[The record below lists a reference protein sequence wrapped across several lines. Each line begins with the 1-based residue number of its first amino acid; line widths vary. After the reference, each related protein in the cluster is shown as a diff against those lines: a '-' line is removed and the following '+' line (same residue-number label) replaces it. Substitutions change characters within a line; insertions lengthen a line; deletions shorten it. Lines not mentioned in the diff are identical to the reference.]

1 MDLWEEL
8 ERLRRD
14 LSYCI
19 KELRKN
25 GTALAEAERA
35 YKARLRAECLALR
48 DEGCPVT
55 LMQLTVYGVEEVAEL
70 RYQRDVAQV
79 VYDANKDAVNAIKLE
94 MRIVDNQI
102 SREFGGPGSGI
113 GNM

>member
-1 MDLWEEL
+1 MDLWQEL

-55 LMQLTVYGVEEVAEL
+55 LMQLTVYGVDEVAEL
-70 RYQRDVAQV
+70 RYQRDVAKV
-79 VYDANKDAVNAIKLE
+79 VYEANKDAIYSIRLEIKVVQSQLAME
-94 MRIVDNQI
+94 M
-102 SREFGGPGSGI
+102 GSPSVGL
-113 GNM
+113 GDV